1 MFHQKIVN
9 GLVKMLKGQKYRKHP
24 NLRKSIVLGFDFPLS
39 QSIERGIDMIE
50 AFKIGISWDI
60 NGYNII

>member
-1 MFHQKIVN
+1 MDW
-9 GLVKMLKGQKYRKHP
+9 LKGQKYRKHP

-50 AFKIGISWDI
+50 AFKIGISWDL
-60 NGYNII
+60 YNHGENL